1 MSIIWKYL
9 DKRSATVAAIK
20 DYSSMEFIIN
30 HTDEEITAE
39 RLKADG
45 VGSPNWDGMPHTHNP
60 QAGEER
66 ILNMIAEIDVLK
78 ERYRQAVEYMEWFR
92 PAWEELSED
101 ELDVYKRGRNTNTHS
116 KAKNATMGQYRKAT
130 GLEALYGYLY
140 LKGDMERL
148 QYFVDGMIRQYL
160 AGKEQ

>member
-1 MSIIWKYL
+1 MEESVKTEQVNAYQYSPLALAYMGDSILDLLVKKYFVTHSNMQPH
-9 DKRSATVAAIK
+9 KYHVEVSKIVKAVNQA
-20 DYSSMEFIIN
+20 DY
-30 HTDEEITAE
+30 
-39 RLKADG
+39 
-45 VGSPNWDGMPHTHNP
+45 
-60 QAGEER
+60 
-66 ILNMIAEIDVLK
+66 ID
-78 ERYRQAVEYMEWFR
+78 QIM
-92 PAWEELSED
+92 EELSED

-160 AGKEQ
+160 AAKNSKGKQNE

>member
-1 MSIIWKYL
+1 MEESVKTEQVNAYQYSPLALAYMGDSILDLLVKKYFVTHSNMQPH
-9 DKRSATVAAIK
+9 KYHVEVSKIVKAVNQA
-20 DYSSMEFIIN
+20 DYI
-30 HTDEEITAE
+30 DQIT
-39 RLKADG
+39 
-45 VGSPNWDGMPHTHNP
+45 
-60 QAGEER
+60 
-66 ILNMIAEIDVLK
+66 
-78 ERYRQAVEYMEWFR
+78 
-92 PAWEELSED
+92 EELSED

>member
-1 MSIIWKYL
+1 MEESVKTEQVNAYQYSPLALAYMGDSILDLLVKKYFVTHFNMQPH
-9 DKRSATVAAIK
+9 KYHVEVSKIVKAV
-20 DYSSMEFIIN
+20 N
-30 HTDEEITAE
+30 QAE
-39 RLKADG
+39 Y
-45 VGSPNWDGMPHTHNP
+45 
-60 QAGEER
+60 
-66 ILNMIAEIDVLK
+66 ID
-78 ERYRQAVEYMEWFR
+78 QIM
-92 PAWEELSED
+92 EELSED

-160 AGKEQ
+160 ESKEQ

>member
-1 MSIIWKYL
+1 MEESVKTEQVNVYQYSPLALAYMGDSILDLLVKKYFVTHSNMQPH
-9 DKRSATVAAIK
+9 KYHVEVSKIVKAVNQA
-20 DYSSMEFIIN
+20 DY
-30 HTDEEITAE
+30 
-39 RLKADG
+39 
-45 VGSPNWDGMPHTHNP
+45 
-60 QAGEER
+60 
-66 ILNMIAEIDVLK
+66 ID
-78 ERYRQAVEYMEWFR
+78 QIM
-92 PAWEELSED
+92 EELSED

-148 QYFVDGMIRQYL
+148 QYFVNGMIKQYL

>member
-1 MSIIWKYL
+1 MEESVKTEQVNAYQYSPLALAYMGDSILDLLVKKYFVTHSNMQPH
-9 DKRSATVAAIK
+9 KYHVEVSKIVKAVNQA
-20 DYSSMEFIIN
+20 DY
-30 HTDEEITAE
+30 
-39 RLKADG
+39 
-45 VGSPNWDGMPHTHNP
+45 
-60 QAGEER
+60 
-66 ILNMIAEIDVLK
+66 IDHI
-78 ERYRQAVEYMEWFR
+78 M
-92 PAWEELSED
+92 EELSED

-148 QYFVDGMIRQYL
+148 QYFVNGMIKQYL

>member
-1 MSIIWKYL
+1 MEESVKTEQVNAYQYSPLALAYMGDSILDLLVKKYFVTHSNMQPH
-9 DKRSATVAAIK
+9 KYHVEVSKIVKAVNQA
-20 DYSSMEFIIN
+20 DYI
-30 HTDEEITAE
+30 D
-39 RLKADG
+39 
-45 VGSPNWDGMPHTHNP
+45 
-60 QAGEER
+60 R
-66 ILNMIAEIDVLK
+66 IM
-78 ERYRQAVEYMEWFR
+78 
-92 PAWEELSED
+92 EELSED

-160 AGKEQ
+160 AGKES

>member
-1 MSIIWKYL
+1 MEESVKTEQINAYQYSPLALAYMGDSILDLLVKKYFVTHSNMQPH
-9 DKRSATVAAIK
+9 KYHVEVSKIVKAVNQA
-20 DYSSMEFIIN
+20 DYI
-30 HTDEEITAE
+30 D
-39 RLKADG
+39 
-45 VGSPNWDGMPHTHNP
+45 
-60 QAGEER
+60 R
-66 ILNMIAEIDVLK
+66 IM
-78 ERYRQAVEYMEWFR
+78 
-92 PAWEELSED
+92 EELSED

-148 QYFVDGMIRQYL
+148 QYFVDGMIKQYL

>member
-1 MSIIWKYL
+1 MEESVKTEQVNAYQYSPLALAYMGDSILDLLVKKYFVTHSNMQPH
-9 DKRSATVAAIK
+9 KYHVEVSKIVKAVNQA
-20 DYSSMEFIIN
+20 DY
-30 HTDEEITAE
+30 
-39 RLKADG
+39 
-45 VGSPNWDGMPHTHNP
+45 
-60 QAGEER
+60 
-66 ILNMIAEIDVLK
+66 ID
-78 ERYRQAVEYMEWFR
+78 QIM
-92 PAWEELSED
+92 EELSED

-148 QYFVDGMIRQYL
+148 QYFVKGMIKQYL

>member
-1 MSIIWKYL
+1 MEESVKTEQVNAYQYSPLALAYMGDSILDLLVKKYFVTHSNMQPH
-9 DKRSATVAAIK
+9 KYHVEVSKIVKAVNQA
-20 DYSSMEFIIN
+20 DY
-30 HTDEEITAE
+30 
-39 RLKADG
+39 
-45 VGSPNWDGMPHTHNP
+45 
-60 QAGEER
+60 
-66 ILNMIAEIDVLK
+66 ID
-78 ERYRQAVEYMEWFR
+78 QIM
-92 PAWEELSED
+92 EELSED

-160 AGKEQ
+160 ESKES

>member
-1 MSIIWKYL
+1 MEESIKTEQVNAYQYSPLALAYMGDSILDLLVKKYFVTHSNMQPH
-9 DKRSATVAAIK
+9 KYHVEVSKIVKAVNQA
-20 DYSSMEFIIN
+20 DY
-30 HTDEEITAE
+30 
-39 RLKADG
+39 
-45 VGSPNWDGMPHTHNP
+45 
-60 QAGEER
+60 
-66 ILNMIAEIDVLK
+66 ID
-78 ERYRQAVEYMEWFR
+78 QIM
-92 PAWEELSED
+92 EELSED

-148 QYFVDGMIRQYL
+148 QYFVNGMIKQYL

>member
-1 MSIIWKYL
+1 MEESVKTEQVNAYLYSPLALAYMGDSILDLLVKKYFVTHSNMQPH
-9 DKRSATVAAIK
+9 KYHVEVSKIVKAVNQA
-20 DYSSMEFIIN
+20 DY
-30 HTDEEITAE
+30 
-39 RLKADG
+39 
-45 VGSPNWDGMPHTHNP
+45 
-60 QAGEER
+60 
-66 ILNMIAEIDVLK
+66 ID
-78 ERYRQAVEYMEWFR
+78 QIM
-92 PAWEELSED
+92 EELSED

-148 QYFVDGMIRQYL
+148 QYFVNGMIKQYL

>member
-1 MSIIWKYL
+1 MHISTRHL
-9 DKRSATVAAIK
+9 
-20 DYSSMEFIIN
+20 
-30 HTDEEITAE
+30 
-39 RLKADG
+39 RL
-45 VGSPNWDGMPHTHNP
+45 
-60 QAGEER
+60 R
-66 ILNMIAEIDVLK
+66 ILDLLVKKYFVTHSNMQPHKYHVEVSKIVKAVNQADYID
-78 ERYRQAVEYMEWFR
+78 QIM
-92 PAWEELSED
+92 EELSED

-148 QYFVDGMIRQYL
+148 QYFVDGMIKQYL

>member
-1 MSIIWKYL
+1 MEVSVKTEQVNAYQYSPLALAYMGDSILDLLVKKYFVTHSNMQPH
-9 DKRSATVAAIK
+9 KYHVEVSKIVKAVNQA
-20 DYSSMEFIIN
+20 DY
-30 HTDEEITAE
+30 
-39 RLKADG
+39 
-45 VGSPNWDGMPHTHNP
+45 
-60 QAGEER
+60 
-66 ILNMIAEIDVLK
+66 ID
-78 ERYRQAVEYMEWFR
+78 QIM
-92 PAWEELSED
+92 EELSED

-148 QYFVDGMIRQYL
+148 QYFVNGMIKQYL

>member
-1 MSIIWKYL
+1 MEESVKTEQVNAYLYSPLALAYMGDSILDLLVKKYFVTHSNMQPH
-9 DKRSATVAAIK
+9 KYHVEVSKIVKAVNQA
-20 DYSSMEFIIN
+20 DY
-30 HTDEEITAE
+30 
-39 RLKADG
+39 
-45 VGSPNWDGMPHTHNP
+45 
-60 QAGEER
+60 
-66 ILNMIAEIDVLK
+66 ID
-78 ERYRQAVEYMEWFR
+78 QIM
-92 PAWEELSED
+92 EELSED

>member
-1 MSIIWKYL
+1 MEESVKTEQVNAYQYSPLALAYMGDSILDLLMKKYFVTHSNMQPH
-9 DKRSATVAAIK
+9 KYHVEVSKIVKAVNQA
-20 DYSSMEFIIN
+20 DY
-30 HTDEEITAE
+30 
-39 RLKADG
+39 
-45 VGSPNWDGMPHTHNP
+45 
-60 QAGEER
+60 
-66 ILNMIAEIDVLK
+66 ID
-78 ERYRQAVEYMEWFR
+78 QIM
-92 PAWEELSED
+92 EELSED

-148 QYFVDGMIRQYL
+148 QYFVNGMIKQYL

>member
-1 MSIIWKYL
+1 MEESVKTEQVNAYQYSPLALAYMGDSILDLLVKKYFVTHSNMQPH
-9 DKRSATVAAIK
+9 KYHVE
-20 DYSSMEFIIN
+20 SSKIV
-30 HTDEEITAE
+30 
-39 RLKADG
+39 KA
-45 VGSPNWDGMPHTHNP
+45 VK
-60 QAGEER
+60 QADS
-66 ILNMIAEIDVLK
+66 ID
-78 ERYRQAVEYMEWFR
+78 QTM
-92 PAWEELSED
+92 EELSED

-148 QYFVDGMIRQYL
+148 QYFVDGMIKQYL

>member
-1 MSIIWKYL
+1 MEESVKTEQVNAYQYSPLALAYMGDSILDLLVKKYFVTHSNMHPH
-9 DKRSATVAAIK
+9 KYHVEVSKIVKAVNQA
-20 DYSSMEFIIN
+20 DY
-30 HTDEEITAE
+30 
-39 RLKADG
+39 
-45 VGSPNWDGMPHTHNP
+45 
-60 QAGEER
+60 
-66 ILNMIAEIDVLK
+66 ID
-78 ERYRQAVEYMEWFR
+78 QIM
-92 PAWEELSED
+92 EELSED

-148 QYFVDGMIRQYL
+148 QYFVNGMIKQYL

>member
-1 MSIIWKYL
+1 MEESVKTEQVNAYQYSPLALAYMGDSILDLLVKKYFVIHSNMQPH
-9 DKRSATVAAIK
+9 KYHVEVSKIVKAVNQA
-20 DYSSMEFIIN
+20 DY
-30 HTDEEITAE
+30 
-39 RLKADG
+39 
-45 VGSPNWDGMPHTHNP
+45 
-60 QAGEER
+60 
-66 ILNMIAEIDVLK
+66 ID
-78 ERYRQAVEYMEWFR
+78 QIM
-92 PAWEELSED
+92 EELSED

-148 QYFVDGMIRQYL
+148 QYFVNGMIKQYL

>member
-1 MSIIWKYL
+1 MEESVKTEQVNPYQYSPLALAYMGDSILDLLVKKYFVTHSNMQPH
-9 DKRSATVAAIK
+9 KYHVEVSKIVKAVNQA
-20 DYSSMEFIIN
+20 DY
-30 HTDEEITAE
+30 
-39 RLKADG
+39 
-45 VGSPNWDGMPHTHNP
+45 
-60 QAGEER
+60 
-66 ILNMIAEIDVLK
+66 ID
-78 ERYRQAVEYMEWFR
+78 QIM
-92 PAWEELSED
+92 EELSED

-148 QYFVDGMIRQYL
+148 QYFVNGMIKQYL